1 MSRQAGLIICCF
13 LTLANAEGIR
23 LLTQKELKAPGAW
36 SLPSYTLCTKFHFPE
51 LGDEGSGLTFH
62 GQSNT
67 FWAVSRDPVPSIHEL
82 SHPPQMR
89 HLRTIALDVGMIPDP
104 EGVAWVGGQELVV
117 VCEETGN
124 IARVNVGA
132 ATPPPENQGP
142 PAMWSAPQDLIAN
155 LQGIKHKKN
164 DFLEGVTF
172 NFRTKSLLVAQER
185 KPKQILRVGLE
196 GQGPEVV
203 FSLEEPPPGVDD
215 ILDGEAGEERK
226 KKGKRKNRKSQHP
239 VGELIKDVSGLEAA
253 PDGSLFLLSQA
264 SNCLVKVD
272 PQGRLLESIEVD
284 LPFPE
289 GVAFS
294 LKGDFLVIL
303 SEGESG
309 REPSTVAVYSTE
321 LAFCSE

>member
-51 LGDEGSGLTFH
+51 LGDEGSERARIAVAMSIHSPLQQFQTSMNVKLQWQVHLICTFLIQDSH
-62 GQSNT
+62 SMDRATLSGQTKKSVTHTYTHTYTYTHTHTVQNA
-67 FWAVSRDPVPSIHEL
+67 AVSRDPVPSIHEL

-142 PAMWSAPQDLIAN
+142 PAMWSAPQVSRHANVLYNRVCKAIGEAVMDLWVLQDLIAN

-172 NFRTKSLLVAQER
+172 NFRLALGNCDFHCIEDQV
-185 KPKQILRVGLE
+185 
-196 GQGPEVV
+196 
-203 FSLEEPPPGVDD
+203 PPG
-215 ILDGEAGEERK
+215 GTGEETKTNIACWPGRTRTR
-226 KKGKRKNRKSQHP
+226 GKNVNQSTANH
-239 VGELIKDVSGLEAA
+239 
-253 PDGSLFLLSQA
+253 
-264 SNCLVKVD
+264 
-272 PQGRLLESIEVD
+272 
-284 LPFPE
+284 
-289 GVAFS
+289 
-294 LKGDFLVIL
+294 LVI
-303 SEGESG
+303 S
-309 REPSTVAVYSTE
+309 
-321 LAFCSE
+321 